1 MRYFGNPFL
10 RQLLAFA
17 QDWPT
22 HSLTLVVPWAAGGG
36 TDVMGRIMA
45 RRMSEIL
52 GQQVIVE
59 NVAGGGGMVGS
70 SRVARAAP
78 DGYTFVFGSRSD
90 AIDMTLYK
98 HPLYNLRTDL
108 VPVVLVADQPTL
120 LVARK

>member
-1 MRYFGNPFL
+1 MSLLMRM
-10 RQLLAFA
+10 LAALTAIWLGHICVIPAAA

-22 HSLTLVVPWAAGGG
+22 HALTLVVPWAAGGG
-36 TDVMGRIMA
+36 PDVMGRIMA

-52 GQQVIVE
+52 GQQIIVE

-70 SRVARAAP
+70 SRVVRAEP

-90 AIDMTLYK
+90 AIDMTLYR

-108 VPVVLVADQPTL
+108 
-120 LVARK
+120 